1 MSIVSDFFGG
11 GDAADASRQAADV
24 QAQATREATAFQK
37 EALAQT
43 RSDLQPFR
51 QAGETQ
57 LPGLARDVSS
67 LSDLTGDP
75 NKQKSFIENNPF
87 FKLLADDAQSRL
99 FANQAA
105 KGKVGSGE
113 TAKALQ
119 NSLLLL
125 GQDLLNQ
132 DVNRKNIALNQRF
145 NLTTLG
151 ENAAARQ
158 GTATASTANNIS
170 NLATEGANA
179 TAAGIVG
186 AQNAKTAAMNT
197 GINTAMGVGSLLM
210 LSDKT
215 MKKDIRKIGKDDQ
228 GLNLYTFKYKGD
240 DKPRVGH
247 MAQDVEKK
255 IPDAVKTIA
264 GIKFI
269 DYGEVHAHR

>member
-1 MSIVSDFFGG
+1 MSFISDLFGG
-11 GDAADASRQAADV
+11 GDAADASTQAASV

-37 EALAQT
+37 EALATT
-43 RSDLQPFR
+43 RADLQPFR
-51 QAGETQ
+51 KAGEAQ
-57 LPGLARDVSS
+57 LPGLAKDVSS
-67 LSDLTGDP
+67 LSSLTNDP
-75 NKQKSFIENNPF
+75 NQQKSFIENNPF

-158 GTATASTANNIS
+158 GTATQATAANIG

-186 AQNAKTAAMNT
+186 AQNAKTAATNT
-197 GINTAMGVGSLLM
+197 GINTALSVAGLMM
-210 LSDKT
+210 LSDRT
-215 MKKDIRKIGKDDQ
+215 MKKEIKKVGKDDQ
-228 GLNLYTFKYKGD
+228 GLNVYTFKYKGD
-240 DKPRVGH
+240 DKTRVGH

-264 GIKFI
+264 GLKFI
-269 DYGEVHAHR
+269 DYGEIHAH

>member
-1 MSIVSDFFGG
+1 MSIISDIFGG

-37 EALAQT
+37 EALGQT
-43 RSDLQPFR
+43 RADLQPFR
-51 QAGETQ
+51 QAGEAQ
-57 LPGLARDVSS
+57 LPGLAKDVSS

-158 GTATASTANNIS
+158 GTATQSTAANIS

-179 TAAGIVG
+179 TASGIVG
-186 AQNAKTAAMNT
+186 AHNAKTAATNT
-197 GINTAMGVGSLLM
+197 GINTALSVARLM
-210 LSDKT
+210 LSDRT
-215 MKKDIRKIGKDDQ
+215 MKKEIKKVGKDDQ

-240 DKPRVGH
+240 DKTRIGH

-269 DYGEVHAHR
+269 DYGEVHAAS